1 MDLRRLGFLA
11 VLLVYMIGPNPKVG
25 GAQIGDAVLL
35 AFAVAFIAS
44 TRFRT
49 PASLVTF
56 FAWPAAVVMASTLGK
71 TFSGIPVGSDEI
83 NNVLKMVSLGLLG
96 LIGAALGRAD
106 EERDGPSLAGQMCWL
121 VVVGVLFT
129 GTLGLLEFSR
139 PSLFRSLVGG
149 LYEKELVIR
158 LTNVELAEQ
167 AGRIAAVFSWA
178 NAFGMFLLLAL
189 TVLVLNWREVGRVAL
204 VASLGI
210 GIPCLILTNSRIALL
225 LFGFV
230 SVYAAVVQR
239 RWALVFLLGFGACG
253 VLLLVPVESLVGS
266 RNAVRL
272 GELVEFVRSGQ
283 LPANLEVRLGVLTFL
298 PRLIANSEYLAFG
311 FPMSVYHTTVAV
323 SPDNQYL
330 GFFVKYGLMAVLL
343 FVCQAWAIVL
353 PAGRLRAQDL
363 TPRRRVQLHTLVL
376 LNVAVALGGLS
387 QDTLFA
393 ERWREFYFA
402 FSGVILGAVLAPP
415 RSEGPPS
422 PVDVTAAAQL

>member
-158 LTNVELAEQ
+158 LTNV
-167 AGRIAAVFSWA
+167 
-178 NAFGMFLLLAL
+178 
-189 TVLVLNWREVGRVAL
+189 LVLNWREVGRVAL

-343 FVCQAWAIVL
+343 FVWQAWAIVL